1 MQHKGAIM
9 DKRKIGFALAV
20 SALGYFVDVYD
31 IILFTAVRVSSLKSL
46 LLTDDQI
53 TTVGIQLINIQLI
66 GMLIGGLTWGIL
78 GDKRG
83 RLSILFGSILLYST
97 ATFANAFV
105 TNIECYA
112 LLRFIAGFGL
122 AGELGAGITLVN
134 ELMPKEKRGYGTML
148 IATSGVF
155 GGIAGGLVGN
165 LLSWQMAYMLGGLGG
180 FLLFFLR
187 MGVLE
192 SGLFTE
198 LKKQKNIKKGSLS
211 LLLLSPKLLIKF
223 MKCLIIG
230 VPIWI
235 SIGLLMTLAPEL
247 GRALNV
253 MGPITAAWAI
263 LFFNV
268 GLGFGD
274 LSSSLLSQ
282 LLRSRKKAVL
292 LYLTLSLLTVISFLS
307 LQEITPFLF
316 YSFCALLGF
325 SNGYWAIFMMISAEQ
340 FGTNLRATVATS
352 APNFVRG
359 MVIPFSLILSTLKP
373 TFGIILALEWITLFS
388 IMLAFMAIISLR
400 ETFARSLDFVE
411 G

>member
-1 MQHKGAIM
+1 M
-9 DKRKIGFALAV
+9 DKRKLGFALAV

-46 LLTDDQI
+46 LLTDEQI

-66 GMLIGGLTWGIL
+66 GMLIGGLTWGML

-83 RLSILFGSILLYST
+83 RLSILFGSILIYSS

-105 TNIECYA
+105 TNIETYA
-112 LLRFIAGFGL
+112 ILRFIAGFGL

-134 ELMPKEKRGYGTML
+134 ELMSKEKRGYGTML
-148 IATSGVF
+148 IATAGVF
-155 GGIAGGLVGN
+155 GGIAGGLTGN
-165 LLSWQMAYMLGGLGG
+165 LLSWQMAYILGGLGG

-192 SGLFTE
+192 SGLYNHIKE
-198 LKKQKNIKKGSLS
+198 QKNIRKGSLL
-211 LLLLSPKLLIKF
+211 LLLLSPKLLTKYI
-223 MKCLIIG
+223 KCLIIG
-230 VPIWI
+230 VPVWI

-253 MGPITAAWAI
+253 IGPITAAWAI

-268 GLGFGD
+268 GLGLGD

-282 LLRSRKKAVL
+282 LLGSRKKAAMV
-292 LYLTLSLLTVISFLS
+292 YLTFSLITVITFLS
-307 LQEITPFLF
+307 QQEITPFLF
-316 YSFCALLGF
+316 YLFCVLLGF

-352 APNFVRG
+352 TPNFVRG
-359 MVIPFSLILSTLKP
+359 MVIPFSLILSSLKVS
-373 TFGIILALEWITLFS
+373 FGIIVALEWITIVS
-388 IMLAFMAIISLR
+388 ILLAFWAISSLR
-400 ETFARSLDFVE
+400 ETFATSLDFIE
-411 G
+411 S